1 MKMKNNDLLTQAF
14 TKLLAGAVLLAVL
27 VFLPAGTLK
36 FANGWLFMGALFIP
50 MIIIGIVL
58 YVKAPDLLKKRLESK
73 ETESEQKAV
82 VAVSGAMFLGGFIM
96 AGLTYRFGWISFP
109 KWAVIIG
116 AVLFLLSYAMYGEV
130 LRENAY
136 LSRVIEVQKGQKVID
151 TGLYGIVRHPMYSA
165 TLMMFM
171 SIPIMLGSVIS
182 FVIFLIY
189 PIIIAMRIKNEEKV
203 LEGGLEGYTEY
214 KKKVKSRL
222 IPFIW

>member
-1 MKMKNNDLLTQAF
+1 MKNNDLLTQAF
-14 TKLLAGAVLLAVL
+14 TKLLAGEVLLAVL

-50 MIIIGIVL
+50 MLIIGIVL

-165 TLMMFM
+165 TVLMFL

>member
-1 MKMKNNDLLTQAF
+1 MKNNDLLTQAF
-14 TKLLAGAVLLAVL
+14 TKLLAGEVLLAVL

-50 MIIIGIVL
+50 MLLIGIVL
-58 YVKAPDLLKKRLESK
+58 YVKAPDLLEKRLESK

-165 TLMMFM
+165 TVLMFL

>member
-1 MKMKNNDLLTQAF
+1 MKNNDLLTQAF

-50 MIIIGIVL
+50 MLIIGIVL

-165 TLMMFM
+165 TVLMFL

>member
-1 MKMKNNDLLTQAF
+1 MKNNTLLTQAF

-50 MIIIGIVL
+50 MLIIGIVL

-136 LSRVIEVQKGQKVID
+136 LSRVIEVQKDQKVID

-165 TLMMFM
+165 TVLMFL
-171 SIPIMLGSVIS
+171 SIPVMLGSVIS

>member
-1 MKMKNNDLLTQAF
+1 MKNNDLLTQAF

-50 MIIIGIVL
+50 MLIIGIVL

-136 LSRVIEVQKGQKVID
+136 LSRVIEVQKDQKVID

-165 TLMMFM
+165 TVLMFL

-189 PIIIAMRIKNEEKV
+189 SIIIAMRIKNEEKV

>member
-1 MKMKNNDLLTQAF
+1 MKNNDLLTQAF
-14 TKLLAGAVLLAVL
+14 IKLLAGAVLLAVL

-50 MIIIGIVL
+50 MLIIGIVL

-136 LSRVIEVQKGQKVID
+136 LSRVIEVQKDQKVID

-165 TLMMFM
+165 TVLMFL

>member
-1 MKMKNNDLLTQAF
+1 MKNNDLLTQAF

-50 MIIIGIVL
+50 MLIIGIVL

-136 LSRVIEVQKGQKVID
+136 LSRVIEVQKDQKVID

-165 TLMMFM
+165 TVLMFL
-171 SIPIMLGSVIS
+171 SIPVMLGSVIS

>member
-1 MKMKNNDLLTQAF
+1 MKNNDLLTQAF

-50 MIIIGIVL
+50 MLIIGIVL

-130 LRENAY
+130 LRENVY

-165 TLMMFM
+165 TVLMFL

>member
-1 MKMKNNDLLTQAF
+1 MKNNDLLTQAF

-36 FANGWLFMGALFIP
+36 FGNGWLFMGALFIP
-50 MIIIGIVL
+50 MLIIGIVL

-136 LSRVIEVQKGQKVID
+136 LSRVIEVQKDQKVID

-165 TLMMFM
+165 TVLMFL
-171 SIPIMLGSVIS
+171 SVPIMLGSVIS

-203 LEGGLEGYTEY
+203 LEGGLEGYTDY
-214 KKKVKSRL
+214 KKKVKYRL

>member
-50 MIIIGIVL
+50 MLIIGIVL

-165 TLMMFM
+165 TVLMFL

>member
-1 MKMKNNDLLTQAF
+1 MKNNDLLTQAF

-50 MIIIGIVL
+50 MLIIGIVL

-136 LSRVIEVQKGQKVID
+136 LSRVIEVQKDQKVID

-165 TLMMFM
+165 TVLMFL